1 MYALVDYIG
10 QQILLKEGEKIRIP
24 FLDKKIGTKITFDN
38 VIFYDDGKSK
48 KVGTPYIKSLSFSGK
63 LDSHGKDKKI
73 LVFKK
78 KRRKGHQ
85 KKNGHVQ
92 KFSYVTIDKFSS
104 TKAKSTKKA
113 VTKKTESKKATGTKS
128 KSTAKKTTQKK

>member
-10 QQILLKEGEKIRIP
+10 QQILLKEGEKIRVP

-48 KVGTPYIKSLSFSGK
+48 KVGTPFIKSLSFSGK

-92 KFSYVTIDKFSS
+92 KFSYVTVDKFSS
-104 TKAKSTKKA
+104 TKTKSIKKA
-113 VTKKTESKKATGTKS
+113 VTKKTTTTKS
-128 KSTAKKTTQKK
+128 KSSSKKAIQNK

>member
-1 MYALVDYIG
+1 MYALVNYIG

-24 FLDKKIGTKITFDN
+24 FLDKKIGSKITFDS
-38 VIFYDDGKSK
+38 VLYYDDGKSK

-63 LDSHGKDKKI
+63 LDSHDKDNKI
-73 LVFKK
+73 IVFKK

-92 KFSYVTIDKFSS
+92 KFSYVTIDKLSS
-104 TKAKSTKKA
+104 TKKAATTKSTNKA
-113 VTKKTESKKATGTKS
+113 VTKKAKSAT
-128 KSTAKKTTQKK
+128 KKTTQKK